1 MVPLTTNLRLAGGR
15 GNVSVP
21 RGHVGL
27 AKDSV
32 VNVSQVVVVDRN
44 RLVGRAGD
52 LAPLLM
58 EDVDSGLR
66 LVLDL

>member
-21 RGHVGL
+21 RGHAGL

-66 LVLDL
+66 LALDL

>member
-1 MVPLTTNLRLAGGR
+1 M
-15 GNVSVP
+15 P
-21 RGHVGL
+21 RGHAGL